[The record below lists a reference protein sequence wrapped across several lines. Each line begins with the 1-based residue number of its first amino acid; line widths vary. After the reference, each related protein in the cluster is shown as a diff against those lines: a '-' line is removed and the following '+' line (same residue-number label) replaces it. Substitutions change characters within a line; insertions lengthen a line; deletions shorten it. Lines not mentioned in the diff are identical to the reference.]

1 MRILWLCMVF
11 FISLPAWSLPQNSQ
25 SDARPTSVEVSIFIN
40 KIYSVNTL
48 EQTYK
53 VDGYMVAQ
61 WTDAPRKTPNNKPL
75 IIENNQIDP
84 FIAKGQ
90 WVPALEF
97 INVVGSPDTS
107 NKRLVLY
114 PDGRV
119 IYNARFLGTFSNDM
133 DFRRFPFDRQQF
145 VLELEPFSYSNQHLR
160 FSKVTVYNE
169 NVGNQDIDEW
179 WMTGTPVTRISNV
192 HYDHLDA
199 GENEYSRVTVQ
210 IDARRNPS
218 YYLWSFILPLG
229 LIIAASW
236 SVFWLE
242 SFSEQ
247 LQTAFTLMLT
257 VVAYAFYT
265 SNILPRLPYTTIID
279 QMIITGYGSIFAS
292 ILLIIFAYH
301 HQMEGTPDRVL
312 IRRCRVIFPVAVV
325 LFCGLLIVRGMGL

>member
-1 MRILWLCMVF
+1 M
-11 FISLPAWSLPQNSQ
+11 
-25 SDARPTSVEVSIFIN
+25 FIN

-53 VDGYMVAQ
+53 VDGYIIAE
-61 WTDAPRKTPNNKPL
+61 WRDAVPKLPGGKPL
-75 IIENNQIDP
+75 IIENSRVDK
-84 FIAKGQ
+84 FIANGQ

-97 INVVGSPDTS
+97 INVVGTPESA
-107 NKRLVLY
+107 NKRLILY

-119 IYNARFLGTFSNDM
+119 TYDTRFLGTFSNDM
-133 DFRRFPFDRQQF
+133 DFRRFPFDHQQF
-145 VLELEPFSYSNQHLR
+145 VLELEPFSYSNQRLR

-179 WMTGTPVTRISNV
+179 WVIGKPTTRIGNV
-192 HYDHLDA
+192 HYDHLEA

-301 HQMEGTPDRVL
+301 HQKEGIPDRVL
-312 IRRCRVIFPVAVV
+312 IRRCRVVFPVVIM